1 MTLNG
6 CQEASNA
13 IVLPKYI
20 LSPCSKSKGVEELS
34 KAYVE
39 QMETF
44 FSTRLTDV

>member
-1 MTLNG
+1 MPKLAEFKKKKMTLNG

-34 KAYVE
+34 KAYC
-39 QMETF
+39 
-44 FSTRLTDV
+44 